1 DERTKAVR
9 AAVGIGEA
17 DDHELLAIA
26 AFDLEPAAAAP
37 RSVRVGPALRD
48 DALELEAAG
57 LAQEGRAAIDLVI
70 AVAQHSLRLPRDNL
84 GECGFAILERRAGQ
98 VPAIP
103 IEQIEREQD
112 QRIGLPA
119 GDRVLQSRKARRAF
133 QLQMN
138 ELAVDQRRVEP
149 Q

>member
-1 DERTKAVR
+1 QSDQLRRIEPRADAAGIAQISLRIVITDDERTKAFP

-57 LAQEGRAAIDLVI
+57 LAQEGRAAIDLRI
-70 AVAQHSLRLPRDNL
+70 ALAQH
-84 GECGFAILERRAGQ
+84 
-98 VPAIP
+98 
-103 IEQIEREQD
+103 
-112 QRIGLPA
+112 
-119 GDRVLQSRKARRAF
+119 
-133 QLQMN
+133 
-138 ELAVDQRRVEP
+138 
-149 Q
+149 